1 MVFLRAGISIT
12 LEKIKKLL
20 KMKINPYSTLGIS
33 KNSTQAQTKS
43 AFRIKLLEAKDDDE
57 WRAKICFAYD
67 IIVNKNFYKE
77 CENDMYFM

>member
-20 KMKINPYSTLGIS
+20 KMKINPYSTLCIS

-57 WRAKICFAYD
+57 
-67 IIVNKNFYKE
+67 
-77 CENDMYFM
+77 

>member
-57 WRAKICFAYD
+57 
-67 IIVNKNFYKE
+67 
-77 CENDMYFM
+77 